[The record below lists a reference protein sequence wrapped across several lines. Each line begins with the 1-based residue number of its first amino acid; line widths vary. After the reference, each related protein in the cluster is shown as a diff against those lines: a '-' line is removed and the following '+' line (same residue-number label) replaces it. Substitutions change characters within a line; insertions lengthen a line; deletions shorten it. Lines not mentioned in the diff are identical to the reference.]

1 MAGFVSMVAVFTA
14 GGEENMEPVGDTQ
27 IERLTSLIDALLD
40 ANGFELVDLEL
51 HRGKR
56 MILRLFID
64 RIHSEEGVTISDCS
78 KVSKL
83 LGPALE
89 VEEIIEGAYVLEVS
103 SPGVDRPLKKAK
115 DFVRFRGQPAR
126 LSTHDAVDGKTFFQ
140 GTIAEANA
148 ESVTMEVSGEWIEIP
163 YENVAK
169 ANLEFQ
175 FGSARR

>member
-1 MAGFVSMVAVFTA
+1 MDSAETN
-14 GGEENMEPVGDTQ
+14 EGDRLLEL
-27 IERLTSLIDALLD
+27 IESLLD

-64 RIHSEEGVTISDCS
+64 RIHSDEGVTISDCS

-83 LGPALE
+83 LGPAIE
-89 VEEIIEGAYVLEVS
+89 VEELIESAYVLEVS

-115 DFVRFRGQPAR
+115 DFIRFRGQPAR
-126 LSTHDAVDGKTFFQ
+126 LSTRDAVDGRTFFQ
-140 GTIAEANA
+140 GTIAEANL
-148 ESVTMEVSGEWIEIP
+148 ETVTIDVSGEWIEIP
-163 YENVAK
+163 YANVTK

-175 FGSARR
+175 FGTSRR